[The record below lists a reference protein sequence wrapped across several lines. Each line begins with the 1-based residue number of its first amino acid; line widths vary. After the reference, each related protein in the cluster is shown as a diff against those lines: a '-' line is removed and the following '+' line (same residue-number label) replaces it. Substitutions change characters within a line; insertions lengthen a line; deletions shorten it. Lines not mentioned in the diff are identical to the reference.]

1 MIYFVRHGQ
10 TDWNKELKIQGQQDV
25 ELNEEGMAEAKKL
38 SEKLSGVRFDVAFS
52 SPLKRALKT
61 AEAVYDG
68 KIISDERLAERG
80 FGNLEGK
87 SLDGDDFKRLW
98 SLTEEYKLQGT
109 ESLENVFSRVESFVD
124 FVRKNYPEKNVL
136 AATHGGVMM
145 AAKHIYGK
153 GEKVGN
159 LTELLP
165 KNTEVFEVEN

>member
-10 TDWNKELKIQGQQDV
+10 TDWNKELKIQGQHDI
-25 ELNEEGMAEAKKL
+25 ELNEQGIEEAEQLAEKL
-38 SEKLSGVRFDVAFS
+38 SEVSFDVAFS

-61 AEAVYDG
+61 AEAVYHG
-68 KIISDERLAERG
+68 KIIADIRLAERQ
-80 FGNLEGK
+80 FGSLEGK
-87 SLDGDDFKRLW
+87 RLDDDTFKRLW
-98 SLTEEYKLQGT
+98 SLTEEFDLPGT
-109 ESLENVFSRVESFVD
+109 ENLKDVFSRVESFVD